1 MVLCLFVLLGGF
13 NVFVC
18 FVCEL
23 LCAVVWCNLIV
34 VRVCVRVMCLRV
46 LCEVLCDLVG
56 FVLLLLLCVLH
67 VLFVWVFC
75 IYVRVMC

>member
-23 LCAVVWCNLIV
+23 LCAVVWCNLV
-34 VRVCVRVMCLRV
+34 VVHVCVRVMCLRV
-46 LCEVLCDLVG
+46 LCDVL
-56 FVLLLLLCVLH
+56 
-67 VLFVWVFC
+67 
-75 IYVRVMC
+75 